1 MKLTGTHKLL
11 KLKKKNI
18 GNTLLIIQ
26 IEKLIFEIE
35 NSNWI
40 DKSEMV
46 LARKDV
52 DCVYE
57 DFYFFDLHIHRSL
70 ILIEFGEF
78 EEAAVVW
85 CGSHDEYELVF
96 KNNKDVIRKWLK
108 VNEWID

>member
-18 GNTLLIIQ
+18 GNSILIGQ

-35 NSNWI
+35 YSNWK
-40 DKSEMV
+40 DTAEM
-46 LARKDV
+46 LLSRKYA

-57 DFYFFDLHIHRSL
+57 NFYFFDLHIHRSL

-85 CGSHDEYELVF
+85 CGSHDEYELIF
-96 KNNKDVIRKWLK
+96 KNNKDVIRK
-108 VNEWID
+108 